1 MGQIA
6 SDPGAG
12 ALEALSA
19 SIQGLPWAAHWVA
32 IAAVLAGLLLWGVG
46 RQVLKP
52 LFCLIGG
59 IGGAIAG
66 FFAASVLGIDQV
78 GTVPTPFVGLGI
90 GGVLGIA
97 IAASLYG
104 FSVAVGFGLV
114 AGLSGI
120 LVSATVLELQ
130 SEARTALDAA
140 LAGHRERL
148 AQYDAERASIRA
160 HSAATASIAHN
171 PGTTQASDSLTRQA
185 RVLASGLVQE
195 FSARWGTLEPRSQFI
210 VALSGL
216 GGAALGFLVGLL
228 LPSRSAAAS
237 TALLGSA
244 VWLIGGLW
252 LAGAVGMPGRE
263 FLDQGPRE
271 WLIIWLSIA
280 GVGLA
285 LQLHG
290 IGSRKKAAE

>member
-1 MGQIA
+1 VGQIVG
-6 SDPGAG
+6 DPGAG
-12 ALEALSA
+12 TLEALSA

-59 IGGAIAG
+59 IGGGIAG

-90 GGVLGIA
+90 GGVLGMA
-97 IAASLYG
+97 VAASLYG
-104 FSVAVGFGLV
+104 FSVAVGFGVV

-130 SEARTALDAA
+130 GEAKTALDAA
-140 LAGHRERL
+140 LASHRERL
-148 AQYDAERASIRA
+148 DHYDSERASIRA
-160 HSAATASIAHN
+160 QSTSAASVAHAQGTAQET
-171 PGTTQASDSLTRQA
+171 GLVTRQA
-185 RVLASGLVQE
+185 RVLASGLVHE
-195 FSARWGTLEPRSQFI
+195 FAARWGTLEPRSQFI

-228 LPSRSAAAS
+228 LPSRSAAAA

-244 VWLIGGLW
+244 VWLVGGLW
-252 LAGAVGMPGRE
+252 LAGAVDLPGRE

-290 IGSRKKAAE
+290 IGARKKAEA